1 MSELAMPPG
10 GTTVARWRRFGHDR
24 LYVKDDS
31 GADLGYWDLLAET
44 AHPCEERWRAAVVAA
59 AASWAGRPVP
69 PVVAP
74 PRVEGAVE
82 RPWLDLSGNRPGES
96 IRKVADSFQAAAPV
110 RTALGRMLGV
120 RTEATSWRQGAVGE
134 EKVGGQLAK
143 LCRKDPRWRV
153 LHAIDVGTQGS
164 DIDHLVIGPGGVFTL
179 NAKHHRGA
187 EIWVGGNTVMVNG
200 QRQPYVRNA
209 RFEADRAAR
218 LLGAACARAVAVR
231 GVVVPVNARDVVVK
245 AQPVDVQVVPR
256 RQLVAWLLRHGETL
270 DDEPIDS
277 IYDAARRS
285 TTWRP

>member
-1 MSELAMPPG
+1 MSELAVPSG
-10 GTTVARWRRFGHDR
+10 GTTVVRWRRFGHDR
-24 LYVKDDS
+24 LYVKDAA
-31 GADLGYWDLLAET
+31 GADLGYWDLASET
-44 AHPCEERWRAAVVAA
+44 AHPSEERWRVKVVTAA
-59 AASWAGRPVP
+59 AAWAGRPAP
-69 PVVAP
+69 AAAAP
-74 PRVEGAVE
+74 PRVEEAVE
-82 RPWLDLSGNRPGES
+82 RPWVDLAGNRPGES
-96 IRKVADSFQAAAPV
+96 VRKVADSFQAAAPV

-120 RTEATSWRQGAVGE
+120 RTEATTWRQGAVGE

-143 LCRKDPRWRV
+143 LCRKDRRWRV
-153 LHAIDVGTQGS
+153 LHAIDVGSQGS

-218 LLGAACARAVAVR
+218 LLGAVCAHAVPVK

-256 RQLVAWLLRHGETL
+256 LQLVAWLLRHGEIL
-270 DDEPIDS
+270 DDERIDS
-277 IYDAARRS
+277 IYGAARRS